1 MGGRVEEVQMPI
13 QGLALRGAERESA
26 AQLIN
31 LAEIDLNT
39 LLPVP
44 KLTPWLEKWWRTG
57 AGEGGKESHREMRKG
72 SRARRWEWSE
82 PKDTWET
89 ALLGPAYRALLT
101 QVYSL
106 ESSPCAN

>member
-1 MGGRVEEVQMPI
+1 
-13 QGLALRGAERESA
+13 
-26 AQLIN
+26 
-31 LAEIDLNT
+31 
-39 LLPVP
+39 
-44 KLTPWLEKWWRTG
+44 
-57 AGEGGKESHREMRKG
+57 MRKG

-89 ALLGPAYRALLT
+89 ALLSPAYRALLT